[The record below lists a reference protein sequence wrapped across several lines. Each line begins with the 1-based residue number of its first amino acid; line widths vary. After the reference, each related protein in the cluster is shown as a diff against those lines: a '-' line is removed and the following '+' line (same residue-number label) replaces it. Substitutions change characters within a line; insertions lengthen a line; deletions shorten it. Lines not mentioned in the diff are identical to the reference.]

1 MTLATCWLTAKN
13 RDQLRNRTLGNRVW
27 ATFTSTFKIMQ
38 SSVLLSAERYPKCCK
53 VAISV
58 SLSVCFYARIS
69 QKPRFQSLPTSLCML
84 PDAVAWFSSDRSTV
98 LYVVPVLWMTLCF
111 QIICIHC
118 IYYRCAHRKHV
129 SRRFMIT
136 TLSTAI
142 TDGCGVGHRDMSA
155 VVFQKHA
162 DDNC

>member
-1 MTLATCWLTAKN
+1 MLQGC
-13 RDQLRNRTLGNRVW
+13 DQPG
-27 ATFTSTFKIMQ
+27 
-38 SSVLLSAERYPKCCK
+38 
-53 VAISV
+53 
-58 SLSVCFYARIS
+58 LSVCFYARIS

-84 PDAVAWFSSDRSTV
+84 PDALAWFSSDRSSV
-98 LYVVPVLWMTLCF
+98 LYVVPVLWMTSCF